1 MPLRRFQAVRSP
13 ALAGALLAGAGGT
26 ALAEDFALDL
36 PDVSLVDAAT
46 VSAMPEPRI
55 GEVREF
61 VGAVASIPCSRW
73 EIVPS
78 DDPDVLLSQ
87 CEHYRIHFRR
97 SEHLNMFRITAG
109 EETAVSFDPA
119 YPAIEF
125 PLEVGRS
132 WRRKY
137 TGDSMIEG
145 VQWRGDVSCEVAD
158 FTDVDVAAGR
168 FKAYRIECRDRW
180 KVADVESSVT
190 STTWYAPAVEGVIKT
205 RNYEDS
211 RWDTELKAYQR

>member
-1 MPLRRFQAVRSP
+1 MPIRRFHAIRF
-13 ALAGALLAGAGGT
+13 AALLGILSAAGGAT
-26 ALAEDFALDL
+26 TQAEDFALDL
-36 PDVSLVDAAT
+36 PEVSLVDAAT
-46 VSAMPEPRI
+46 VSGMPDPAV

-61 VGAVASIPCSRW
+61 VGAVASIKCSRW

-78 DDPDVLLSQ
+78 DDPDVLISQ

-97 SEHLNMFRITAG
+97 SENLNMFRITAG
-109 EETAVSFDPA
+109 DEPAVTFEPA
-119 YPAIEF
+119 YPAVEF
-125 PLEVGRS
+125 PLEVGRR
-132 WRRKY
+132 WRKKY

-145 VQWRGDVSCEVAD
+145 IQWRGDVSCEVAD
-158 FTDVDVAAGR
+158 FADVDVAAGR

-190 STTWYAPAVEGVIKT
+190 STTWYAPEVEGVVKT

-211 RWDTELKAYQR
+211 RWDTELKAYSR